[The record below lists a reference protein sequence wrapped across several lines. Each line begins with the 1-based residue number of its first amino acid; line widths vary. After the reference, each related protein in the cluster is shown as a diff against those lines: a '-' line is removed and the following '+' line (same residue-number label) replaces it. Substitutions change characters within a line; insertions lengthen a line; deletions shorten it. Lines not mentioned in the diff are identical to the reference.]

1 MTLERYP
8 APPCI
13 LSEAEEQP
21 VASFRRS
28 YTSLR
33 TLVLARARRNPH
45 GKVARIV
52 RDINSTFIAG
62 AKRFTKTWHRD
73 CEPRIQASETA
84 EAFSFAPPP
93 PPCILAKEEK

>member
-13 LSEAEEQP
+13 LEEAEEQ
-21 VASFRRS
+21 VSSCRRS

-33 TLVLARARRNPH
+33 TLVLERARHNPH

-52 RDINSTFIAG
+52 RDINSTLING
-62 AKRFTKTWHRD
+62 AKQFTQNWYRD
-73 CEPRIQASETA
+73 CEPRVQASETA
-84 EAFSFAPPP
+84 EAFAVAPAP
-93 PPCILAKEEK
+93 PPCIMAEEEK

>member
-13 LSEAEEQP
+13 LSEAEEQ
-21 VASFRRS
+21 VSSCRRS

-33 TLVLARARRNPH
+33 TLVLERARCNPH

-52 RDINSTFIAG
+52 RDLNSTFIAG

-73 CEPRIQASETA
+73 CEPRVQASETA
-84 EAFSFAPPP
+84 EAFAFAPPP
-93 PPCILAKEEK
+93 PPCVLAEEEK